1 MANAA
6 VLMGGTD
13 STVSRG
19 GNRRRAALGRC
30 AAVVA
35 LAAVVLG
42 GPHLAQA
49 APAEPDFAA
58 LLASPLRLDD
68 DHKTDER
75 RHPVELLRFAQV
87 QPGMKVLDVSAG
99 AGYTTQLLA
108 LAVGPE
114 GTVWAQNAKP
124 KPKLEQ
130 RLAAHPQANIQVL
143 LRPFDDPY
151 PDEAPRLDLITFIL
165 NYHDVAN
172 EPVDRARMDRR
183 LFAALKPGGHLVLV
197 DHSAQAGSGA
207 RDTKRLHRIDEAL
220 VLSELTAAGFVLDAR
235 SSFLANPA
243 DPRDQA
249 FFDRKEPTDQF
260 ALRLLRP
267 LSSTATEKP

>member
-1 MANAA
+1 MACTA
-6 VLMGGTD
+6 VLMGNSD
-13 STVSRG
+13 STAARAG
-19 GNRRRAALGRC
+19 CPRRAASGRW
-30 AAVVA
+30 AAVLALLAVA
-35 LAAVVLG
+35 LG
-42 GPHLAQA
+42 GPHQAQA
-49 APAEPDFAA
+49 APVEPDYAA
-58 LLASPLRLDD
+58 LLASPLRLEE

-87 QPGMKVLDVSAG
+87 QAGMKVLDVSAG

-124 KPKLEQ
+124 KPKLDQ

-151 PDEAPRLDLITFIL
+151 PAQAPRLDLITFIL

-172 EPVDRARMDRR
+172 EAVDLARMNRQ
-183 LFAALKPGGHLVLV
+183 LFEALKPGGHLVLV
-197 DHSAQAGSGA
+197 DHAAQAGSGA

-249 FFDRKEPTDQF
+249 FFDRKEPSDQF

-267 LSSTATEKP
+267 LSSAAASTP